1 MLHTLREY
9 SLAGSY
15 RKIIHLPKEVSW
27 EIMRYT
33 DPDIPLAQS
42 DEDNILGIDPPQT
55 DPNGRFLAL
64 QIKLQLGTASYATMA
79 LREVTKVDT
88 SSHIQTSLTE
98 ASEDQLYR
106 GVGNA
111 VEDPEKPVNDLI
123 ED

>member
-42 DEDNILGIDPPQT
+42 DEDKILGIDPPQT